1 MTRPRFR
8 VPATRLPSAT
18 AFVLALGLWFSAA
31 HSAEPQPADSDTWWS
46 LRPLDSPM
54 VPSASTWARTP
65 VDAFIARGHH
75 RLKLAHSA
83 PADRRTLLRRVTV
96 DLTGLPPTPDQ
107 VAAFLADRSPQA
119 YARLVE
125 RLLHSPRYGER
136 WARHWLDVVH
146 YGDTHGYD
154 KDKPRQ
160 NAWPY
165 RDYVVR
171 ALNDDKPFDRFV
183 LEQVAGDVLFPD
195 TVDGIVA
202 TGLLA
207 AGPWDYIGH
216 AEVPETKFDGQVAR
230 NLDRDDMVRTVINSF
245 TSLTVQCARCHDHKF
260 DDVSMEDYYSL
271 QAVFAAIDRADR
283 RYDPDPTAA
292 TRRAELAQQRREVET
307 LQATLNKE
315 LDTRGG
321 TRLKQIRLQLN
332 DPTALR
338 GGTPRRVEFG
348 YHSAI
353 VADRSQTK
361 WVQVDLGSSRKLAH
375 VVIVGCHDDFNNI
388 GAGFGFPLRFRID
401 ISDDPTFASPVAC
414 LLDHTRSDF
423 PNPGTRPLSV
433 PAGDRRARY
442 IRVTATRLATRNN
455 DFIFA
460 LAELAA
466 LDTGNNNLALR
477 RPVNSLDSIEAP
489 PRWTRRNLVD
499 GFYDRAQLTPALL
512 ARVVELNRTWTR
524 LRKELLTP
532 AFLARRQRLD
542 GRLKSIAQASATI
555 PRSAMVYAGT
565 VHTGSGSFRGT
576 GHDKGRPRPIHLLA
590 RGDIRR
596 KGKLVGPGTVDIGA
610 NLPTRF
616 LLPKAHREGDRRV
629 ALARWL
635 VDVRNPLT
643 WRSIANRVW
652 QFHIGQPLVATPN
665 DFGRMGEEP
674 SHPELL
680 DWLAARLRD
689 GNGSLKD
696 LHRQILLSATYRQ
709 ASDHRSAA
717 GLRDADN
724 RFLWR
729 MNRRRIEAE
738 VIRDSVLAVAGRLDN
753 RMYGPGFQDFVIEKP
768 QHSPHYQYHK
778 HDHNDPRTNR
788 RSVYRFLVR
797 SQQQPFMTVLDCADP
812 SRMVPR
818 RDETISPLQALAML
832 NNRFMTTMASHFAAR
847 LAARHPRLVDQIRLA
862 VRLAL
867 CREADARELRLLSAY
882 ATRHGLPNACRVI
895 LNLNEFV
902 FVE

>member
-1 MTRPRFR
+1 MAL
-8 VPATRLPSAT
+8 VLVLGPS
-18 AFVLALGLWFSAA
+18 FSET
-31 HSAEPQPADSDTWWS
+31 HSADPQPAADADTWWS
-46 LRPLDSPM
+46 LRPLNSPV
-54 VPSASTWARTP
+54 VPSAAPASTWARTP
-65 VDAFIARGHH
+65 VDAFIARGLG
-75 RLKLAHSA
+75 RLQLAPSA
-83 PADRRTLLRRVTV
+83 PANRRTLLRRITI
-96 DLTGLPPTPDQ
+96 DLTGLPPTPEQ
-107 VAAFLADRSPQA
+107 VAAFLADRSSDA
-119 YARLVE
+119 YPRLVE
-125 RLLHSPRYGER
+125 RLLQSPRYGER

-154 KDKPRQ
+154 KDKPRP

-183 LEQVAGDVLFPD
+183 LEQVAGDVLFPG

-207 AGPWDYIGH
+207 AGPWDFIGH
-216 AEVPETKFDGQVAR
+216 AEVPETKLDGQVAR

-292 TRRAELAQQRREVET
+292 ARRADLARRRRVVEKLQTT
-307 LQATLNKE
+307 LQKE

-321 TRLKQIRLQLN
+321 TRLKQIRDQLN
-332 DPTALR
+332 DPARLGR
-338 GGTPRRVEFG
+338 ATPRRTEFG
-348 YHSAI
+348 YHSTIATRP
-353 VADRSQTK
+353 DESK
-361 WVQVDLGSSRKLAH
+361 WVQVDLGSSRQLTH

-388 GAGFGFPLRFRID
+388 GAGFGFPPRFRID
-401 ISDDPTFASPVAC
+401 ISDDATFASGVAC

-433 PAGDRRARY
+433 PAGDRRGRY
-442 IRVTATRLATRNN
+442 IRVTATRLVTRQN

-466 LDTGNNNLALR
+466 LDSDNNNLAFQ
-477 RPVNSLDSIEAP
+477 RPVTSLDSIEAP
-489 PRWTRRNLVD
+489 TRWTRSNLVD
-499 GFYDRAQLTPALL
+499 GFYDKAQLTPALL
-512 ARVVELNRTWTR
+512 GRVVELNRSWTR

-532 AFLARRQRLD
+532 AFLARRRRLE
-542 GRLKSIAQASATI
+542 GRLQSIAQATATI
-555 PRSAMVYAGT
+555 PASAMVYAGT
-565 VHTGSGSFRGT
+565 VHTGSGAFRGT
-576 GHDKGRPRPIHLLA
+576 GHNNGRPRPIHLLA

-596 KGKLVGPGTVDIGA
+596 KGKLLEPGTVDVGA

-616 LLPKAHREGDRRV
+616 PLPKGHREGDRRI

-635 VDVRNPLT
+635 VDPHNPLT

-652 QFHIGQPLVATPN
+652 QFHFGEPLVATPN

-709 ASDHRSAA
+709 ASTHRSAA
-717 GLRDADN
+717 ALKDAEN

-778 HDHNDPRTNR
+778 HDHNDPRTHR

-812 SRMVPR
+812 SRMVAR

-832 NNRFMTTMASHFAAR
+832 NNRFMTTMAVHFATRVSAS
-847 LAARHPRLVDQIRLA
+847 HPQLPDQVRLA

-867 CREADARELRLLSAY
+867 SRDADAQELRLLTAY
-882 ATRHGLPNACRVI
+882 ATRHGLPNTCRVI

>member
-1 MTRPRFR
+1 M
-8 VPATRLPSAT
+8 
-18 AFVLALGLWFSAA
+18 AFVLALGLWFSEA
-31 HSAEPQPADSDTWWS
+31 HSADPQPPDSDTWWS
-46 LRPLDSPM
+46 LRPLDSPV
-54 VPSASTWARTP
+54 VPSGPNWARTP
-65 VDAFIARGHH
+65 VDAFIAREHR
-75 RLKLAHSA
+75 RLKLAPSA
-83 PADRRTLLRRVTV
+83 PADPRTLLRRVTV
-96 DLTGLPPTPDQ
+96 DLTGLPPTPEQ
-107 VAAFLADRSPQA
+107 VAAFLADRSPEA
-119 YARLVE
+119 YTRLVE
-125 RLLHSPRYGER
+125 RLLQNPRYGER

-292 TRRAELAQQRREVET
+292 TRRAELAQQRRQVET

-332 DPTALR
+332 DPTRLR

-466 LDTGNNNLALR
+466 LDAGNKNLALR
-477 RPVNSLDSIEAP
+477 RPVSSLDSIEAP

-512 ARVVELNRTWTR
+512 ARVVKLNRTWSR
-524 LRKELLTP
+524 LRTELLTP

-542 GRLKSIAQASATI
+542 GRLKAIALASATI
-555 PRSAMVYAGT
+555 PKSAMVYAGT

-867 CREADARELRLLSAY
+867 SREADARELRLLSAY
-882 ATRHGLPNACRVI
+882 AARHGLPNACRVI
-895 LNLNEFV
+895 LNLNEFI

>member
-1 MTRPRFR
+1 MAL
-8 VPATRLPSAT
+8 V
-18 AFVLALGLWFSAA
+18 LGLGLSFSET
-31 HSAEPQPADSDTWWS
+31 HSADPQPAAEADTWWS
-46 LRPLDSPM
+46 LRPLSSPV
-54 VPSASTWARTP
+54 VPSASHWARTP
-65 VDAFIARGHH
+65 VDAFIARRH
-75 RLKLAHSA
+75 RRLRLTPSA
-83 PADRRTLLRRVTV
+83 PADHRTLVRRVTI
-96 DLTGLPPTPDQ
+96 DLTGLPPTPEQ
-107 VAAFLADRSPQA
+107 VAAFVGDRSCDA
-119 YARLVE
+119 YPRLVE
-125 RLLHSPRYGER
+125 RLLQSPRYGER

-154 KDKPRQ
+154 KDKPRPH
-160 NAWPY
+160 AWPY

-207 AGPWDYIGH
+207 AGPWDFIGH

-245 TSLTVQCARCHDHKF
+245 ISITVQCARCHDHKF

-283 RYDPDPTAA
+283 PFDPDPTAA
-292 TRRAELAQQRREVET
+292 ARRADLARRRLQVET
-307 LQATLNKE
+307 LQATLQKE
-315 LDTRGG
+315 LDQRGG
-321 TRLKQIRLQLN
+321 DRLKQIRDQLN
-332 DPTALR
+332 DPAQLGR
-338 GGTPRRVEFG
+338 ATPRRAEFG

-353 VADRSQTK
+353 VTRSDQAK
-361 WVQVDLGSSRKLAH
+361 WVQVDLGSSRQLAH
-375 VVIVGCHDDFNNI
+375 VVIVGCHDDFNGI
-388 GAGFGFPLRFRID
+388 GAGFGFPPRFRID
-401 ISDDPTFASPVAC
+401 ISDDATFATKVTC

-442 IRVTATRLATRNN
+442 IRVTATRLATRQN

-466 LDTGNNNLALR
+466 LDADNNNLALQ
-477 RPVNSLDSIEAP
+477 RPVSSLDSIEAP
-489 PRWTRRNLVD
+489 IRWTRRNLVD
-499 GFYDRAQLTPALL
+499 GYYDKAQLTPLLL
-512 ARVVELNRTWTR
+512 ARVVELNRAWTR
-524 LRKELLTP
+524 LRTQLLTP
-532 AFLARRQRLD
+532 ALLERRRQLA
-542 GRLKSIAQASATI
+542 GRLQSIAQATAAI
-555 PRSAMVYAGT
+555 PKPAMVYAGT

-576 GHDKGRPRPIHLLA
+576 GHDKGRPRPIYLLT
-590 RGDIRR
+590 RGDIRQ
-596 KGKLVGPGTVDIGA
+596 KGKLLGPGTIDIGA

-616 LLPKAHREGDRRV
+616 RLPEAHHEGDRRI

-635 VDVRNPLT
+635 VDRRNPLT

-652 QFHIGQPLVATPN
+652 QFHFGQPLVATPN

-709 ASDHRSAA
+709 ASTHRAA
-717 GLRDADN
+717 AALKDGDN
-724 RFLWR
+724 LFLWR

-738 VIRDSVLAVAGRLDN
+738 VIRDSVLCVAGRLDN

-778 HDHNDPRTNR
+778 HDHNDPRTHR

-812 SRMVPR
+812 SRMVAR

-832 NNRFMTTMASHFAAR
+832 NNRFMTTMSSHFATR
-847 LAARHPRLVDQIRLA
+847 ISARHPRLSDQVRLA

-867 CREADARELRLLSAY
+867 SREADDQEVRLLSAY
-882 ATRHGLPNACRVI
+882 ARRHGLPNTCRVI